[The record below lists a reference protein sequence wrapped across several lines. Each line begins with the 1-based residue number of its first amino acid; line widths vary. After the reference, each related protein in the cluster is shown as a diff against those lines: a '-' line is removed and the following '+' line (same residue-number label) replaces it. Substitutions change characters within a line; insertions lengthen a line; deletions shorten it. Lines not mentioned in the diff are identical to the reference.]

1 MMRPL
6 LVVFLAA
13 LLALPQQAHAG
24 ITWCRSDPV
33 FRLNGTLVD
42 VQIAIP
48 LEYQLLVNGPTRFV
62 IETPRSVTRALYLS
76 DPGLNLQGIQ
86 VDFVTN
92 QALKVDGQ
100 QFQTRIKVT
109 VPIDTTQL
117 PPGMVV
123 PAELTVLPLNQLQPV
138 VVMGTS
144 DLTTTTLWIT
154 GQ

>member
-13 LLALPQQAHAG
+13 LLALPQQVHAG
-24 ITWCRSDPV
+24 ITWCKSDPV
-33 FRLNGTLVD
+33 VRLNGTLVD

-48 LEYQLLVNGPTRFV
+48 LEYQLLVNGPTRFE
-62 IETPRSVTRALYLS
+62 IQTPGSVTRALYLS

-92 QALKVDGQ
+92 QALKVNGK

-109 VPIDTTQL
+109 VPIDKTRL
-117 PPGMVV
+117 PVGAVV

-138 VVMGTS
+138 IVMGTS

>member
-1 MMRPL
+1 
-6 LVVFLAA
+6 V
-13 LLALPQQAHAG
+13 
-24 ITWCRSDPV
+24 TWCKADPV
-33 FRLNGTLVD
+33 VRLNGTLVD

-48 LEYQLLVNGPTRFV
+48 PEYQLLVNGPTRFE
-62 IETPRSVTRALYLS
+62 IQTPRSVIRALYLS
-76 DPGLNLQGIQ
+76 DPGFNLQGIQ

-92 QALKVDGQ
+92 QALKVEGQ

-117 PPGMVV
+117 PPGAVV
-123 PAELTVLPLNQLQPV
+123 AAELTVLPHNQLQPV

-144 DLTTTTLWIT
+144 DLTMTTLWLT